1 MIHREIERNSVIN
14 SNSSI
19 TITGQHRED
28 DDDDNNFIRVTS
40 AQNKGSSNDN
50 NNNPCRSEN

>member
-19 TITGQHRED
+19 TITGQHRE